1 MYTMK
6 KLLIVAGLFVAVSAQ
21 AADNTQAQ
29 SVFGKVTGTVTDA
42 ASKAAGSLRTNST
55 KAFNF
60 VAEMSGSVA
69 SSFKKNSVVVK
80 AQEKAS
86 KLATKAITVGIN
98 DNDGRAK
105 VVAVQGAKV
114 VAVLV
119 TSYALYYA
127 YKKLFAR
134 PTKAVVIEEQE
145 EPVYF
150 YIATSQEE
158 AEALVEAAQA
168 CAEGTSVEVITNE
181 IATECPEEAVCVV
194 AVTPDEIVVD
204 RVICKEATP
213 AEEVVTE
220 VASDDAILG

>member
-29 SVFGKVTGTVTDA
+29 SVFGKVTDA
-42 ASKAAGSLRTNST
+42 ASKTAGSIKDNGT
-55 KAFNF
+55 KAFSF
-60 VAEMSGSVA
+60 VAQKATTATSA
-69 SSFKKNSVVVK
+69 LKNSAAVAN
-80 AQEKAS
+80 AQDKAS
-86 KLATKAITVGIN
+86 KL
-98 DNDGRAK
+98 
-105 VVAVQGAKV
+105 VVAAINAGLKDSNARDTRFYIVQGTKIA
-114 VAVLV
+114 AVSLV
-119 TSYALYYA
+119 TGYALYCA

-134 PTKAVVIEEQE
+134 PTKAVAIEEQE

-158 AEALVEAAQA
+158 AEALAEAAQA

-181 IATECPEEAVCVV
+181 IATECPAEAVCVV

-204 RVICKEATP
+204 RVICQEATP
-213 AEEVVTE
+213 EQIVAE
-220 VASDDAILG
+220 VASDDTILG

>member
-6 KLLIVAGLFVAVSAQ
+6 KLFIVAGLFVAVSAQ
-21 AADNTQAQ
+21 AVDNTQAQ
-29 SVFGKVTGTVTDA
+29 GVLAKATNA
-42 ASKAAGSLRTNST
+42 ASKAAGSIKDNGT
-55 KAFNF
+55 KALSF
-60 VAEMSGSVA
+60 VANKATTATSA
-69 SSFKKNSVVVK
+69 FKNSAAVAK
-80 AQEKAS
+80 AQEQAS
-86 KLATKAITVGIN
+86 KLATKAITFGIN
-98 DNDGRAK
+98 DKDGQAK
-105 VVAVQGAKV
+105 VVFVQGAKV

-158 AEALVEAAQA
+158 AEALAEAAQA
-168 CAEGTSVEVITNE
+168 CAEAASVEVITNE
-181 IATECPEEAVCVV
+181 MATECPEEAVCLV
-194 AVTPDEIVVD
+194 AVTPDEIVID
-204 RVICKEATP
+204 RVICQEATP
-213 AEEVVTE
+213 EQIVAE

>member
-29 SVFGKVTGTVTDA
+29 SVFGKVTDA
-42 ASKAAGSLRTNST
+42 ASKAAGSIRANST
-55 KAFNF
+55 KAFGY
-60 VAEMSGSVA
+60 VAEKSGSVA

-86 KLATKAITVGIN
+86 KL
-98 DNDGRAK
+98 
-105 VVAVQGAKV
+105 VVAAINAGLNDSNARDARFYIVQGTKIA
-114 VAVLV
+114 AVSLV
-119 TSYALYYA
+119 TGYALYCA

-158 AEALVEAAQA
+158 AEALAEAAQA

>member
-29 SVFGKVTGTVTDA
+29 SVFGKVTDA
-42 ASKAAGSLRTNST
+42 ASKTAGSIKDNGT
-55 KAFNF
+55 KAFSF
-60 VAEMSGSVA
+60 VAQKATAATST
-69 SSFKKNSVVVK
+69 FKNSAAVAK
-80 AQEKAS
+80 AQEQAS
-86 KLATKAITVGIN
+86 KLATKAITFGIN
-98 DNDGRAK
+98 DNDGQAK
-105 VVAVQGAKV
+105 VVFVQGAKV

-134 PTKAVVIEEQE
+134 PTKAVAIEEQE

-150 YIATSQEE
+150 YITTSQEE
-158 AEALVEAAQA
+158 AKALAQAAQEY
-168 CAEGTSVEVITNE
+168 AEVAPVEVITNE

-194 AVTPDEIVVD
+194 AVTPDEIGIE
-204 RVICKEATP
+204 RVICQ
-213 AEEVVTE
+213 EEVTE
-220 VASDDAILG
+220 VASEDAILG